1 MGRKNFKKAQRLPLS
16 ALDKAL
22 DDLDQNI
29 VSADFLSSPALL
41 DALVVFLYLWAYLA
55 ATHDDSQKDQDFS
68 PEACCCIDSTGNLF
82 ICS

>member
-22 DDLDQNI
+22 DALDQKI

-41 DALVVFLYLWAYLA
+41 DPLVIFLFLWASLTE
-55 ATHDDSQKDQDFS
+55 THDDSQEDQDFS
-68 PEACCCIDSTGNLF
+68 
-82 ICS
+82 

>member
-22 DDLDQNI
+22 DALDQNI

-41 DALVVFLYLWAYLA
+41 DPLVILYLWASHTE
-55 ATHDDSQKDQDFS
+55 THDDSQEDQDFS
-68 PEACCCIDSTGNLF
+68 
-82 ICS
+82 